1 MALSETQAIEQ
12 LFEMLAIRDSEHV
25 RLEKIWKYIKNEQ
38 RLMWLPRT
46 VPPEVRE
53 LARISRVNMLKLV
66 VNAPTQAMY
75 VDGFRTREMNDNEDV
90 WEVWRRNRF
99 PKRQI
104 GVHRSAIT
112 FGASYVTVLP
122 GDPVPILRGASPRN
136 MTVAYGDDDDWP
148 EFALER
154 MGNGRWRLFDNEA
167 VYRIS
172 SGVDRNSRES
182 TFFVTDVQEH
192 GMGVNPVIRYLFTD
206 DLDQPVTGIVEDLIT
221 LQDQINITTFGLMV
235 AQHFGAFKQRYIL
248 GWIAETEE
256 QKLKTAAS
264 RIWTFEDHPQ
274 DVQIGEL
281 SESDL
286 NGYIASREA
295 TLRHLATISQTPAH
309 ELLGQL
315 INLSAEA
322 LAAAE
327 ASHRRAV
334 TEIQTVMGESHAQM
348 LDLAGQQEGIEPDPF
363 SEVIWRDTESRSLAQ
378 VADAFGKLVQMLGVP
393 PQALW
398 EKLPGLIPNV
408 TPSDIDRW
416 KEIAEEG
423 DAFAQLTA
431 QLEQQATQATDEPPA
446 PANIGEAGE

>member
-1 MALSETQAIEQ
+1 MPLTAPQAVVQ
-12 LFEMLAIRDSEHV
+12 AREMLSIRDSERV
-25 RLEKIWKYIKNEQ
+25 RLDKIWHYIRNEQ

-46 VPPEVRE
+46 VPHEVRE

-75 VDGFRTREMNDNEDV
+75 VDGFRTREMSDNEQI

-104 GVHRSAIT
+104 GVHRAAIT

-122 GDPVPILRGASPRN
+122 GDPVSVLRGASPRK
-136 MTVAYGDDDDWP
+136 MTVAYGEDDEWP
-148 EFALER
+148 ELALEQL
-154 MGNGRWRLFDNEA
+154 GNGNWRLIDDEA
-167 VYRIS
+167 VYRLRTAK
-172 SGVDRNSRES
+172 GNNSRES
-182 TFFVTDVQEH
+182 SFEVASIDEH
-192 GMGVNPVIRYLFTD
+192 GMGVTPVIRYLFTD

-221 LQDQINITTFGLMV
+221 LQDQINITTFGLLV
-235 AQHFGAFKQRYIL
+235 AQHYGAFKQRYIL
-248 GWIAETEE
+248 GWLAETEE
-256 QKLKTAAS
+256 QKLKTSAS

-274 DVQIGEL
+274 DVQVGEL
-281 SESDL
+281 TESDL

-315 INLSAEA
+315 VNLSAEA

-334 TEIQTVMGESHAQM
+334 TEIQTVVGESHAQM
-348 LDLAGQQEGIEPDPF
+348 LDLAGQQEGMEPDPF

-378 VADAFGKLVQMLGVP
+378 VADSFGKLVQMLGVP

-408 TPSDIDRW
+408 TPSDVDRW
-416 KEIAEEG
+416 KELAAEG
-423 DAFAQLTA
+423 DAFTQLA
-431 QLEQQATQATDEPPA
+431 SQLEQQATTAADSETE
-446 PANIGEAGE
+446 